1 MSIYSDLPYDLTIN
15 EFGDVELLEDSASI
29 KQALKTIVLTKLGT
43 KTKYQNPIFGSDVAD
58 LLFEKLNPFT
68 ESNLEEEVVQA
79 IQNWEP
85 RVRVDSVFVE
95 SDIEQ
100 NAIKVSITYSV
111 VNLNIT
117 DELIINLSVIS

>member
-15 EFGDVELLEDSASI
+15 EFGDVELIEDSESI

-68 ESNLEEEVVQA
+68 ISNLEDEVIQA
-79 IQNWEP
+79 IENWEP
-85 RVRVDSVFVE
+85 RVRVDRVE
-95 SDIEQ
+95 VDSDISQ
-100 NAIKVSITYSV
+100 NAMSVSITYSI

-117 DELIINLSVIS
+117 DDLTINLSVLS